1 MEYLIVF
8 FLMIISNVILKQ
20 ILGVK
25 IKKIKQLV
33 KQKEQ
38 GLEAIEEKLPEN
50 QKICR
55 NILKKLNLKE
65 VVIEEDEN
73 SDTSL
78 YIALSNK
85 ILLGKIQNRYMA
97 VQTIAH
103 ECIHAKQSKKLQ
115 ISNFIL
121 SNLYLLYF
129 IVILFLTL
137 FQIIHTSF
145 LQISILFLL
154 YLLWYLVRSY
164 LETDAM
170 TKAPYLAKE
179 YLQENQILQP
189 EELEK
194 LMQEYERVNRMG
206 IPFIHFQLFF
216 SGSLK
221 IMIYCIVCFVFAI
234 L

>member
-38 GLEAIEEKLPEN
+38 GLETIEEKLPEN

-137 FQIIHTSF
+137 FQIIHPSF

-170 TKAPYLAKE
+170 TKAKYLAKE
-179 YLQENQILQP
+179 YLENTEKCNSI
-189 EELEK
+189 EIEK
-194 LMQEYERVNRMG
+194 LMNSYDEINKQA
-206 IPFIHFQLFF
+206 IPFTNY
-216 SGSLK
+216 SLILKVLTK
-221 IMIYCIVCFVFAI
+221 IIIYCIVCIISNF
-234 L
+234 